1 MSKSKTTP
9 GKKFRAGV
17 NKGSRDRNWT
27 NLETDAYTSILADGE
42 TNYALTLETKALKRK
57 SNKEVFEAI
66 LTDFNVAL
74 ADSEFCKEN
83 KLHFPEESMIDLDIS
98 VDKLR
103 VKYNNLKKLQYCPRP
118 QFYVCLIGKL

>member
-1 MSKSKTTP
+1 MSKSKTNP

-17 NKGSRDRNWT
+17 NKASRDRNWT

-42 TNYALTLETKALKRK
+42 TNYALTFETKALKSK

-66 LTDFNVAL
+66 VKDFNVAF
-74 ADSEFCKEN
+74 ADSEFREEN

-98 VDKLR
+98 VEK
-103 VKYNNLKKLQYCPRP
+103 
-118 QFYVCLIGKL
+118 